1 MANNSEF
8 TPSVSN
14 QTNQPSTETNIEEIN
29 DLIDEFERY
38 RERLL
43 NETMKTAQ
51 KAKMSQKAALATIEP
66 ELVQIDAALENLR
79 TQQAA
84 LATNN

>member
-1 MANNSEF
+1 MTDNSEL
-8 TPSVSN
+8 TPSN
-14 QTNQPSTETNIEEIN
+14 EINPSTTETNIEEIN

-66 ELVQIDAALENLR
+66 ELMQIDTALSNLR
-79 TQQAA
+79 AQQAI